1 MLRYLAIGLGV
12 VLVIGVTAGIVIAL
26 RHPPMRLMPAPQV
39 FLHDG
44 ANIFAA
50 QPELPE
56 DTRMELFYATNRL
69 PVGPASSRIYT
80 IAPSTDLHLGVSTVR
95 VGDPGRTWE
104 WLYELSTTTDGDDE
118 RPFLN
123 LEAMREDATVSGDD
137 LSPEAL
143 EWLAQVDAAIAR
155 AADKDVIVYV
165 HGANTTVER
174 AAGQAA
180 QLMHFT
186 GRNSVVVLFA
196 WPTAENFM
204 RYPSDLQTAL
214 GAAPQLARLVALLS
228 EHTSAEGIDLFT
240 YSAGSTVG
248 SEGAAMVGRAVAA
261 GAPDPRLG
269 EVYHAAPDANF
280 RTFVDDLKDYIGIA
294 RRVSTSVNLNDSAL
308 RLSQA
313 VTRSSRAG
321 RPDMAELTPEATEF
335 LLDASRDN
343 GLEVI
348 RVRPEN
354 MDGLSTRSHTFW
366 YEDPWVSSDVLLM
379 MLGHLSPEERG
390 LEMEEGDTSTRYW
403 TFPSTYPER
412 LEGVIERLRGN
423 PALATLVGRTAVVAP
438 DAAVAPDPETAE
450 R

>member
-1 MLRYLAIGLGV
+1 MLRYLAIGLGA
-12 VLVIGVTAGIVIAL
+12 VLVIGIAVAFFIAL
-26 RHPPMRLMPAPQV
+26 SHPPMRLMPAPQV
-39 FLHDG
+39 FLRDG
-44 ANIFAA
+44 TNLFAM
-50 QPELPE
+50 QPEPPA
-56 DTRMELFYATNRL
+56 DTRMEVFYATNRL
-69 PVGPASSRIYT
+69 PVGPAASRIYT
-80 IAPSTDLHLGVSTVR
+80 VAPSTDLHLGVGTIR

-104 WLYELSTTTDGDDE
+104 WLYELSTTSAEDDE

-123 LEAMREDATVSGDD
+123 LETMREDATVSGDE
-137 LSPEAL
+137 LSPEVL
-143 EWLAQVDAAIAR
+143 EWLAQVDAALAR

-204 RYPSDLQTAL
+204 RFPRDLQTAL

-228 EHTSAEGIDLFT
+228 EHTRAESVDLFT

-248 SEGAAMVGRAVAA
+248 SEGAALVGRAVAA

-280 RTFVDDLKDYIGIA
+280 RGFVDDLKDYIGIA

-308 RLSQA
+308 RLAQA

-321 RPDMAELTPEATEF
+321 RPDMEELTPEATEF
-335 LLDASRDN
+335 LLDAARDN

-354 MDGLSTRSHTFW
+354 MEGLATRSHTFW
-366 YEDPWVSSDVLLM
+366 YDDPWVSSDVLLM
-379 MLGHLSPEERG
+379 LLGHLPPAERG
-390 LEMEEGDTSTRYW
+390 LEMGEGEAGTRYW
-403 TFPSTYPER
+403 TFPPAYPER
-412 LEGVIERLRGN
+412 LEEVMLRLRDN
-423 PALATLVGRTAVVAP
+423 PAVAGLINRALEE
-438 DAAVAPDPETAE
+438 DAGQAPETAGP
-450 R
+450 